1 MGMKEGSVMKRKF
14 GTCAVMLG
22 ALTALQWGGVMG
34 QTTMPSDTTDPSSQP
49 TAPVVSGSNVVP
61 ATQPG
66 AKLLTFNF
74 KEASIDA
81 VLNYLSEEAGFT
93 IIKIKPATGTV
104 TMFTRTPITPDE
116 AVVYLNSALK
126 GMDLTAIQM
135 GKLLKIDS
143 LDDAK
148 HADIPVRTGS
158 DPSKIAN
165 TDELITQIIPLRS
178 IDAVKAKTDLQP
190 LVNTNADLTA
200 NAASNSLM
208 ITDTSANVRRI
219 VEIVSSLDKHE
230 AAANDIRV
238 KQLKYA
244 DATAAATLIMNIF
257 NPQQNQQNQNGNPF
271 GPGQFFRLGGGGG
284 GPGGGNFGGGG
295 GPGGGRG
302 FGGFG
307 GPGGGGGG
315 GGQGRGAGAAGAAD
329 AESGDTGHVQA
340 SADTRTNTIVVSGPP
355 DTLTVIDGVL
365 NQLDSNPA
373 AEQDFFIYRVKNGQA
388 VDMASTL
395 NGLFSGSSAS
405 STTAQRSQFANGTG
419 NRIAGTS
426 GFGGN
431 NGFGGGGGGGGIF
444 GGGGGG
450 GIFGGGGGGGIFG
463 GGGGG
468 TGTGFGQGN
477 RFTNTGAL
485 GNTRGPLAN
494 NGANSAANIGGVSDL
509 IGQVYVVPD
518 QDTNSL
524 LVATAT
530 KYEDQ
535 VKEVIEKLDSRV
547 PQVLIKVLVAEVTH
561 GNNLDFGTDFSALNL
576 RPNNNGQKYQSTL
589 GAAAAAASA
598 TTPGGFV
605 ATLLEDNLSITLQA
619 LAQENRLDVLSRP
632 YILTSDNQEAD
643 VLVGSEV
650 PFITNSTIDS
660 NGGIHNTPQY
670 QDIGISLTVTPH
682 INPEGMVTML
692 VSPQIS
698 SQTSQTVEI
707 SQGVNL
713 PVFDIR
719 SADSY
724 LTVRDG
730 QTVVIG
736 GLMQDQ
742 KTQQVNKV
750 PILGDIPLIGK
761 ILFSYNSTA
770 KTKTELLIFLTPH
783 VAAEPDALKPM
794 SEDEIKGLKL
804 TPGAVQPGLFQE
816 HMKGLQRGSAT
827 SQPSLYIPPPPPQRS
842 FLEPPQP
849 GDY

>member
-14 GTCAVMLG
+14 STCAAMLG
-22 ALTALQWGGVMG
+22 ALAALHWGTVSG
-34 QTTMPSDTTDPSSQP
+34 QTQVSPDTTDPSSQP
-49 TAPVVSGSNVVP
+49 TANVVSGTNVVP
-61 ATQPG
+61 ASTQPA
-66 AKLLTFNF
+66 AKLLKFNF
-74 KEASIDA
+74 KDASIDA
-81 VLNYLSEEAGFT
+81 VLTYLSEEGGFT
-93 IIKIKPATGTV
+93 ILKIKPATGTV
-104 TMFTRTPITPDE
+104 TMYTATPITPDE

-148 HADIPVRTGS
+148 HADIPVRTGA
-158 DPSKIAN
+158 DPKNIAN

-178 IDAVKAKTDLQP
+178 VDAVKLKTDLQP

-230 AAANDIRV
+230 SAANDIRV

-244 DATAAATLIMNIF
+244 DATAAAQLIMNIF
-257 NPQQNQQNQNGNPF
+257 NPQQNQPNQQNNGPF
-271 GPGQFFRLGGGGG
+271 GGANFFRFNPGGGG

-307 GPGGGGGG
+307 GPGGGGG
-315 GGQGRGAGAAGAAD
+315 QGRGPGGAAA
-329 AESGDTGHVQA
+329 AESDAGDTGHVQA
-340 SADTRTNTIVVSGPP
+340 SADSRTNTIVVSGPP

-395 NGLFSGSSAS
+395 NGLFSGTQAS
-405 STTAQRSQFANGTG
+405 STTAQRSQFAGGTG
-419 NRIAGTS
+419 NRIAGSS
-426 GFGGN
+426 GFGGSS
-431 NGFGGGGGGGGIF
+431 GLGGGGIF

-468 TGTGFGQGN
+468 GTGFGQGN
-477 RFTNTGAL
+477 RFGNTGAL

-494 NGANSAANIGGVSDL
+494 NGIGGAASASNVGGVSDL

-530 KYEDQ
+530 KYETQ
-535 VKEVIEKLDSRV
+535 VKEVIARLDSPV
-547 PQVLIKVLVAEVTH
+547 PQVLIKVLIAEVTH
-561 GNNLDFGTDFSALNL
+561 SNNLDFGTDFSGFNL
-576 RPNNNGQKYQSTL
+576 RPSGNGQKYTSTL

-598 TTPGGFV
+598 ATPGGFV
-605 ATLLEDNLSITLQA
+605 ATLLEENLSLTLQA
-619 LAQENRLDVLSRP
+619 LAQQNRLDILSRP

-698 SQTSQTVEI
+698 SQTSQTVQVQ
-707 SQGVNL
+707 QGVDL

-742 KTQQVNKV
+742 KTQQVNKI
-750 PILGDIPLIGK
+750 PILGDVPLIGPL
-761 ILFSYNSTA
+761 LFSYTTTA
-770 KTKTELLIFLTPH
+770 KQKTELLIFLTPH
-783 VAAEPDALKPM
+783 VAAEPDQLKPM
-794 SEDEIKGLKL
+794 SEDEIRGLHL

-816 HMKGLQRGSAT
+816 HLHGMQRGGAT
-827 SQPSLYIPPPPPQRS
+827 SQPTLYIPPPPPQRS